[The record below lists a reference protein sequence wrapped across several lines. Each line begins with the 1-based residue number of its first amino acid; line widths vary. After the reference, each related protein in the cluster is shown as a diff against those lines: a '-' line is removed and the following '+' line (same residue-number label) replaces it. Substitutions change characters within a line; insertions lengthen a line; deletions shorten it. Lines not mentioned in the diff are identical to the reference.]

1 MKLSDEAASGYK
13 PVVPVGTAGAE
24 NRVHEAALRK
34 LTREGVNFSPAA
46 VI

>member
-34 LTREGVNFSPAA
+34 RLDALSRIWMAITR
-46 VI
+46 